1 MFPDEIKQILEKY
14 NSEVAEEIS
23 SINLATERIRDALKS
38 VNSFLIGELVS
49 YSKNTEINN
58 LEKESQILK
67 DSQNSTRI
75 YICFKVTWFQN
86 TG

>member
-75 YICFKVTWFQN
+75 YICFKVT
-86 TG
+86 